1 MDDPSRSGPGQAT
14 FTFFYLHPEL
24 GVNFIRALAKQEI
37 TSLRDYAQ
45 EANMVGQ
52 GRYPVLIGT
61 ADFAVIA
68 RARQGVPVKIID
80 PRQLKEGSDV
90 SSSNGNLAVFNR
102 APHPNA
108 AKIYANW
115 YLSKEGQTSFARAS
129 GYVSSRLDV
138 STDHAEPWMVPI
150 PGAIKSYGTEAL
162 EIRQKVEALVKDVFR

>member
-1 MDDPSRSGPGQAT
+1 
-14 FTFFYLHPEL
+14 
-24 GVNFIRALAKQEI
+24 
-37 TSLRDYAQ
+37 
-45 EANMVGQ
+45 MVGQ

-102 APHPNA
+102 ASHPNA
-108 AKIYANW
+108 AKVYANW
-115 YLSKEGQTSFARAS
+115 YLSKRGRRLSRALPAMS
-129 GYVSSRLDV
+129 PRLDV
-138 STDHAEPWMVPI
+138 PADHAEPWMVPI

-162 EIRQKVEALVKDVFR
+162 EIRQKVEALVKEVFR

>member
-1 MDDPSRSGPGQAT
+1 
-14 FTFFYLHPEL
+14 
-24 GVNFIRALAKQEI
+24 
-37 TSLRDYAQ
+37 
-45 EANMVGQ
+45 MVGQ

-138 STDHAEPWMVPI
+138 SHRSRRALDGSDTGGDQELWHRGPGNKAEGGSI
-150 PGAIKSYGTEAL
+150 GQRRLSLA
-162 EIRQKVEALVKDVFR
+162 D